1 MVERRSAGGS
11 NRPPQGPRPGESGSR
26 PRIAPLHGPLTGAP
40 PEPNAT
46 NSVVRPNRPDQTY
59 RPAGDN
65 AGPEP
70 RQPTASRPAEPK
82 TNGRGQFAPKPAEKQ
97 IAARPQS
104 QNASS
109 ATTKVKP
116 PGQTKGVIRRG
127 KSPASAPV
135 VPPQSVAG
143 RALILVVAI
152 MGFLACLSFGVL
164 TLIDSAARDWQLD
177 VSREVTIQVKP
188 VDGVAMEPTLQ
199 RAMSIARET
208 SGVAA
213 VRLVSDRESARLL
226 EPWLGAGLDLSGLP
240 LPRLVVLELSDPA
253 SADMRGLRQRL
264 STEVRGAVLD
274 DHSIWSQRLRTMA
287 SAMVFAGFA
296 VLVLVLVA
304 MALSVVF
311 ATRAAMA
318 GNRDVIEVL
327 HFVGAED
334 AFIAREFQ
342 RHFLILGLKGGI
354 GGGVA
359 AMISFAVADWV
370 TRGAQA
376 NAVSDQAQALFG
388 GFSIGLTG
396 YFGIIAIIV
405 LVASLTAATSRL
417 TVRGYLS
424 QVD

>member
-1 MVERRSAGGS
+1 
-11 NRPPQGPRPGESGSR
+11 
-26 PRIAPLHGPLTGAP
+26 
-40 PEPNAT
+40 
-46 NSVVRPNRPDQTY
+46 
-59 RPAGDN
+59 
-65 AGPEP
+65 
-70 RQPTASRPAEPK
+70 
-82 TNGRGQFAPKPAEKQ
+82 
-97 IAARPQS
+97 
-104 QNASS
+104 
-109 ATTKVKP
+109 
-116 PGQTKGVIRRG
+116 
-127 KSPASAPV
+127 
-135 VPPQSVAG
+135 
-143 RALILVVAI
+143 
-152 MGFLACLSFGVL
+152 
-164 TLIDSAARDWQLD
+164 
-177 VSREVTIQVKP
+177 
-188 VDGVAMEPTLQ
+188 
-199 RAMSIARET
+199 
-208 SGVAA
+208 
-213 VRLVSDRESARLL
+213 
-226 EPWLGAGLDLSGLP
+226 
-240 LPRLVVLELSDPA
+240 
-253 SADMRGLRQRL
+253 
-264 STEVRGAVLD
+264 
-274 DHSIWSQRLRTMA
+274 
-287 SAMVFAGFA
+287 
-296 VLVLVLVA
+296 